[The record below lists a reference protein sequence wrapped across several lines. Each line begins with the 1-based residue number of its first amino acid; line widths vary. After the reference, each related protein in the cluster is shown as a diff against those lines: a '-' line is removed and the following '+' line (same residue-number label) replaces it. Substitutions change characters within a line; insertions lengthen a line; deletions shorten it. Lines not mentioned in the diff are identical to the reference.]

1 MDLLGDIV
9 HCGER
14 DAWGVDTTL
23 WKHPTADHLSCR
35 VARWPLPRHGDHTWH
50 LYHCGG
56 LGRRRRRR
64 REGNRRREEGGEQ
77 EKGGRGARGLGGSRR
92 REGGEQSSLVLC
104 MAITQHKGSDRLELI
119 VRKW

>member
-64 REGNRRREEGGEQ
+64 REGNRRREEGG
-77 EKGGRGARGLGGSRR
+77 SRR
-92 REGGEQSSLVLC
+92 REGGEQEGLGGAGEGKEGSRVALSCTWLSLS
-104 MAITQHKGSDRLELI
+104 TKGLI
-119 VRKW
+119 D